1 MAEVENIQQVD
12 LQGLELVD
20 ITTIQKTLNLTDEDT
35 IIVNTANGTVQ
46 VPIYQLKE
54 LLIDYEQIPMTS
66 TYDLRTLSNEVEAL
80 DTVEVSA
87 GTVTTITI
95 DELPETDDDPSSGYL
110 ALQLNGKTYKLKASL
125 LGGSGSGG
133 VLTEDIKL
141 TGTTL
146 GALPDNYTLK
156 KGTTFTEFVKAAG
169 QKETK
174 PVGNKPSVSLALS
187 QSGVLEAGKEYTI
200 KITPTIR
207 QNDGGPITSYK
218 VYKNNTE
225 IYSGTE
231 GAVIT
236 DTLTLIH
243 GSNVVYKATITYGDG
258 PIPNTNLGNPY
269 PAGQVKAGSVSGSA
283 PTIIPVAPSYYG
295 VINNPPTN
303 MSELTSLTKRVSN
316 SKNLTYDNITL
327 NNQHTVYA
335 YPSSLG
341 TITSI
346 KDGNNFEYINSY
358 TKASAIINN
367 VSYVVMYLKDK
378 VTASGFKQV
387 FS

>member
-1 MAEVENIQQVD
+1 MAEVENIKQVD

-20 ITTIQKTLNLTDEDT
+20 ITKLQKTLNLADEDT
-35 IIVNTANGTVQ
+35 IIVNTAKGTVQ

-54 LLIDYEQIPMTS
+54 ILIDYEQIPMTS
-66 TYDLRTLSNEVEAL
+66 TYDLRTMSNEVTPYE
-80 DTVEVSA
+80 TVEVSA
-87 GTVTTITI
+87 GTITTITI
-95 DELPETDDDPSSGYL
+95 DDLPDADGDPASGYL
-110 ALQLNGKTYKLKASL
+110 PIQINGKTFKVKGSL

-146 GALPDNYTLK
+146 GALPDNYILK
-156 KGTTFTEFVKAAG
+156 RGTTFTEFVKAAG

-174 PVGNKPSVSLALS
+174 PVGTKPSVSLALS

-200 KITPTIR
+200 RITPTIR
-207 QNDGGPITSYK
+207 QNDGGAITSYK
-218 VYKNNTE
+218 VYKNNVE

-231 GAVIT
+231 GTIIT

-243 GSNVVYKATITYGDG
+243 GSNIVYKATITYNDG

-303 MSELTSLTKRVSN
+303 MSELTSLNKRVSN

-327 NNQHTVYA
+327 NNQHIVYA

-358 TKASAIINN
+358 TKASATINN
-367 VSYVVMYLKDK
+367 VNYVVMYLTDK

>member
-20 ITTIQKTLNLTDEDT
+20 ITTLQKTLNLTDEDT
-35 IIVNTANGTVQ
+35 IIVNTAKGTVQ

-54 LLIDYEQIPMTS
+54 VLIDYEQIPMTS
-66 TYDLRTLSNEVEAL
+66 TYDLRTMSNEVTTYE
-80 DTVEVSA
+80 TVEVSA
-87 GTVTTITI
+87 GTITTITI
-95 DELPETDDDPSSGYL
+95 DDLPDAEDDPASGYL
-110 ALQLNGKTYKLKASL
+110 PIQINGKTFKVKGSL

-174 PVGNKPSVSLALS
+174 PVGTKPSVSLALS

-200 KITPTIR
+200 RITPTIR
-207 QNDGGPITSYK
+207 QNDGGAITSYK
-218 VYKNNTE
+218 VYKNNVE
-225 IYSGTE
+225 IYSGT
-231 GAVIT
+231 GGTIIT

-243 GSNVVYKATITYGDG
+243 GSNIVYKATITYNDG

-316 SKNLTYDNITL
+316 NKSLTYDNITL
-327 NNQHTVYA
+327 NNQHIVYA

-358 TKASAIINN
+358 TKASATINN
-367 VSYVVMYLKDK
+367 VNYVVMYLTDK